1 MNDIELLERQA
12 QESSGSFEQTLSKAG
27 HLIEQGNIDSALAL
41 LSTLEFEYVRGARL
55 FSLMGELFLRRG
67 DVQMGIRY
75 KVLHEV
81 LKGTFQIAMDEVKRQ
96 RRQGIIID
104 QPESGSS
111 LLPGEH
117 GSGKNKTED
126 FIPVTAAMGHEFMRQ
141 GHYGS
146 AQKIFSE
153 LAAKNPEDP
162 ALKQALEEARK
173 KSHEKRIVGVLQG
186 WLSNLEQM
194 KSKPSAGA

>member
-1 MNDIELLERQA
+1 MNEIELLEGRT

-41 LSTLEFEYVRGARL
+41 LSTMEFEYVRSARL

-96 RRQGIIID
+96 RRQGIVID
-104 QPESGSS
+104 QPDSS
-111 LLPGEH
+111 SALPAEH
-117 GSGKNKTED
+117 GTVEDKAED

-141 GHYGS
+141 GHYGR
-146 AQKIFSE
+146 AQKIFAE
-153 LAAKNPEDP
+153 LAARNPQDL
-162 ALKQALEEARK
+162 AVKQALEEARK
-173 KSHEKRIVGVLQG
+173 KFHEKRIVGVLQS

-194 KSKPSAGA
+194 KTKQSAGA

>member
-1 MNDIELLERQA
+1 MNEIELLERRA
-12 QESSGSFEQTLSKAG
+12 QESSGTFEETLSKAG

-41 LSTLEFEYVRGARL
+41 LSTMEFEYVRSARL

-67 DVQMGIRY
+67 DVQLGIRY

-96 RRQGIIID
+96 RRKGIVID
-104 QPESGSS
+104 QPESSS
-111 LLPGEH
+111 ALPAEH
-117 GSGKNKTED
+117 GTGEDKAED
-126 FIPVTAAMGHEFMRQ
+126 FIPITAAMGHEFMRQ
-141 GHYGS
+141 GHYGR
-146 AQKIFSE
+146 AQKIFTE
-153 LAAKNPEDP
+153 LAARNPQDL
-162 ALKQALEEARK
+162 AVKQALEEARK

-194 KSKPSAGA
+194 KTKQSAGA